1 MQRISLALLI
11 NLHVMD
17 PPLIQVLGFKDTY
30 IWLKDDN
37 PSQKKRGT
45 SGLTKA
51 LNANFKVTLLY
62 SLFLHSYNFKQFS
75 SKRISKFLIFLS
87 VLKNFYLKSMCV
99 RNDIIFST
107 TNYVRTRDVCSREIV
122 RKRRTFEQFAFLPR
136 KDHPKD
142 GSTENCETI

>member
-45 SGLTKA
+45 PRLTKA

-62 SLFLHSYNFKQFS
+62 SLFSTLIILNSSLLREFQNF
-75 SKRISKFLIFLS
+75 
-87 VLKNFYLKSMCV
+87 
-99 RNDIIFST
+99 
-107 TNYVRTRDVCSREIV
+107 
-122 RKRRTFEQFAFLPR
+122 
-136 KDHPKD
+136 
-142 GSTENCETI
+142 